1 MSGRPWESAAGP
13 ISSVRA
19 PCSLLVLRTRFL
31 PTRRVVEVTW
41 ARISNCRLEPERT
54 MLKPSLQLR
63 IGQQLTM
70 TPQLQQ
76 AIRLLQLPSLDLQ
89 AHVRETLETNVMLE
103 AEDELALDAPPDA
116 AREREDVPVE
126 EKYAELDGHT
136 AAGDQREE
144 PEVEIADE
152 AWGEQ
157 TSGPSDSPW
166 SGEDDRSGDFS
177 DQHGQTLQEQLIEQL
192 ELAKLSPVD
201 LAIAR
206 VITDAITDDGYLKDD
221 LEEVRL
227 SLLPEIEATIAD
239 VERVLAAV
247 RSLEPAGVGA
257 RNLGECIALQLRQL
271 HPDTRARDIAIRVAL
286 EHLDLV
292 AGQQLVL
299 LRRQLRCSEGDLE
312 MALALVR
319 SCHPRPGAAVNPAQA
334 EYVIPDVFVRRTDH
348 GWIGEINQA
357 TVPRVRVNQS
367 YANLIS
373 RAPDHAMLRTQLQEA
388 RWLMRSL
395 EIRNETLVKVARCIV
410 QRQTS
415 FFEIGEEAME
425 PLILKDVAE
434 AVEMHESTISRVTT
448 AKYMHTPRGVFEFR
462 YFFSSHVAAA
472 DGTEM
477 SSTAI
482 RAKLR
487 KLISQEN
494 PDNPLSDAKLAEILS
509 QEGIPVARR
518 TVAKYREGM
527 QIAPSNERKRAA
539 ARAS

>member
-1 MSGRPWESAAGP
+1 
-13 ISSVRA
+13 
-19 PCSLLVLRTRFL
+19 
-31 PTRRVVEVTW
+31 
-41 ARISNCRLEPERT
+41 

-89 AHVRETLETNVMLE
+89 AHVRETLETNIMLE
-103 AEDELALDAPPDA
+103 ADDELVADA
-116 AREREDVPVE
+116 AAEAVRDAEDLPTE
-126 EKYAELDGHT
+126 EKYTALDGHT
-136 AAGDQREE
+136 TAGDQREE

-157 TSGPSDSPW
+157 TSGPADSSWP
-166 SGEDDRSGDFS
+166 GDDDRSGDFS

-192 ELAKLSPVD
+192 ELAKLSAVD
-201 LAIAR
+201 MAIAR
-206 VITDAITDDGYLKDD
+206 VITDAINDDGYLKDS
-221 LEEVRL
+221 LEDIRS
-227 SLLPEIEATIAD
+227 SLLPEIEATPAD

-247 RSLEPAGVGA
+247 QSLEPAGVGA
-257 RNLGECIALQLRQL
+257 RSLAECIVLQLRQL
-271 HPDTRARDIAIRVAL
+271 HPDTPGRDIAVRVAL

-292 AGQQLVL
+292 ASQQLVL

-334 EYVIPDVFVRRTDH
+334 EYVIPDVFVRRTEH
-348 GWIGEINQA
+348 GWIVEINQA
-357 TVPRVRVNQS
+357 TVPKVRVNQS
-367 YANLIS
+367 YANLLS

-395 EIRNETLVKVARCIV
+395 EIRNETLIKVARCIV
-410 QRQTS
+410 QRQS
-415 FFEIGEEAME
+415 GFFEVGEEAME

-482 RAKLR
+482 RAKIK

-494 PDNPLSDAKLAEILS
+494 PENPCSDSKLADILS

>member
-1 MSGRPWESAAGP
+1 
-13 ISSVRA
+13 
-19 PCSLLVLRTRFL
+19 
-31 PTRRVVEVTW
+31 
-41 ARISNCRLEPERT
+41 

-103 AEDELALDAPPDA
+103 GEEEADVIPDA
-116 AREREDVPVE
+116 AREEPVRLE
-126 EKYAELDGHT
+126 EKYVELDGNT
-136 AAGDQREE
+136 TPVDQRET

-157 TSGPSDSPW
+157 TSGPSDTPW
-166 SGEDDRSGDFS
+166 SGDDDRSSDFS

-192 ELAKLSPVD
+192 DLAKLSPID
-201 LAIAR
+201 MAIAH
-206 VITDAITDDGYLKDD
+206 VITDAINDDGYLKDS
-221 LEEVRL
+221 LEDIRS
-227 SLLPEIEATIAD
+227 SLLPEIEASEAD
-239 VERVLAAV
+239 VERVLALV
-247 RSLEPAGVGA
+247 QSLEPAGVAA
-257 RNLGECIALQLRQL
+257 RSLGECIALQLRQL
-271 HPDTRARDIAIRVAL
+271 DRDTPARDIAIRVAL

-292 AGQQLVL
+292 AGQHLVL
-299 LRRQLRCSEGDLE
+299 LRRQLRCSESDLE

-334 EYVIPDVFVRRTDH
+334 EYVIPDVFVRRTEH
-348 GWIGEINQA
+348 GWAVEINQA

-373 RAPDHAMLRTQLQEA
+373 RSPDHAMLRTQLQEA

-395 EIRNETLVKVARCIV
+395 EIRNDTLIKVARCIV

-477 SSTAI
+477 SSIAI
-482 RAKLR
+482 RAKIK
-487 KLISQEN
+487 KLISHEN
-494 PDNPLSDAKLAEILS
+494 PDNPCSDSKLAEILS

>member
-1 MSGRPWESAAGP
+1 
-13 ISSVRA
+13 
-19 PCSLLVLRTRFL
+19 
-31 PTRRVVEVTW
+31 
-41 ARISNCRLEPERT
+41 

-76 AIRLLQLPSLDLQ
+76 VIRLLQLPSLDLQ

-103 AEDELALDAPPDA
+103 AEDELALDALPEG
-116 AREREDVPVE
+116 AREREDVPGPAEEKFTAE
-126 EKYAELDGHT
+126 EKYSELDGNT
-136 AAGDQREE
+136 AAAEQTGQ
-144 PEVEIADE
+144 PEVEIVEDT
-152 AWGEQ
+152 WGEQ
-157 TSGPSDSPW
+157 AVGPSDSPW
-166 SGEDDRSGDFS
+166 SSDDDRRTDFRA
-177 DQHGQTLQEQLIEQL
+177 QHGQTLQEQLIEQL
-192 ELAKLSPVD
+192 ELARLSAID

-206 VITDAITDDGYLKDD
+206 VITDAITDDGYLKDE
-221 LEEVRL
+221 LEEIRQ
-227 SLLPEIEATIAD
+227 SLRPEIEASLED

-247 RSLEPAGVGA
+247 QSLEPAGVGA
-257 RNLGECIALQLRQL
+257 RSLGECIALQLRQL
-271 HPDTRARDIAIRVAL
+271 HADIPARDIAIRVAL

-292 AGQQLVL
+292 ANQQLVL

-348 GWIGEINQA
+348 GWVVEINQA

-395 EIRNETLVKVARCIV
+395 EIRNDTLVKVARCIV
-410 QRQTS
+410 QRKTS

-462 YFFSSHVAAA
+462 YFFSSHVEAA

-477 SSTAI
+477 SSPAI
-482 RAKLR
+482 RAKIK

-494 PDNPLSDAKLAEILS
+494 PENPCSDSKLAEILS